1 MRMNIGNPEV
11 DTKTNILDIEIPP
24 QMEKSIPTGIKHFD
38 VLCAGD
44 GVIPSTV
51 LLLTGVPGS
60 GKTTL
65 SAQLADGITG
75 KGNVCLYN
83 TCEESLVQLSKTA
96 KRLNLKNGFIPSSI
110 NELGALLE
118 RADLVMSENPD
129 KQLFLIVDSLQ
140 TIEWDPKEK
149 KSGRHLGPESQRV
162 RIAWELANWAKKTYG
177 IVILVGQVNKDGT
190 FAGKQELKHAVDC
203 HLHLEFDKDRRSET
217 YGERVAEMQKN
228 RFGIAN
234 IYFPFNL
241 TTEGLQFKL

>member
-11 DTKTNILDIEIPP
+11 DTKTNILDIEIPS

-118 RADLVMSENPD
+118 RADLVMSEAAWND
-129 KQLFLIVDSLQ
+129 LQKGEKVNIV
-140 TIEWDPKEK
+140 
-149 KSGRHLGPESQRV
+149 
-162 RIAWELANWAKKTYG
+162 
-177 IVILVGQVNKDGT
+177 
-190 FAGKQELKHAVDC
+190 
-203 HLHLEFDKDRRSET
+203 
-217 YGERVAEMQKN
+217 
-228 RFGIAN
+228 
-234 IYFPFNL
+234 
-241 TTEGLQFKL
+241 TTEDFKKKYVYKKKLLNK